1 MILNHMKDKVV
12 IITGAS
18 SGIGKALAY
27 KFGYKQAKVVL
38 AARDITNLNAI
49 ISDLQSLGVQA
60 IAVRT
65 DVTSENDCRILIEKT
80 LEEFGKIDVLINNA
94 GISMRA
100 LFIDLQLDVMR
111 RLMDTNY
118 WGTVY
123 CTKFA
128 MPYLLKTS
136 GSLVGVISIG
146 GYIGMPGR
154 SAYAASKFAVRGFLD
169 TIRVENRKTR
179 LHVLV
184 VAPGFTTSN
193 IRRAAL
199 LADGTLQGETPRDES
214 HMMPAEEVAA
224 RVYNAVKKRKRQL
237 VLTFWEGKLTV
248 FLGKFL
254 PKFLDKLIYNTFA
267 KEPDSPLK

>member
-1 MILNHMKDKVV
+1 MKDKIV

-27 KFGYKQAKVVL
+27 EFGRKGSHVVL
-38 AARDITNLNAI
+38 AARNISGLQLIADDLNKLGIQALAI
-49 ISDLQSLGVQA
+49 K
-60 IAVRT
+60 T
-65 DVTSENDCRILIEKT
+65 DVTIENDCRNLIETTVAK
-80 LEEFGKIDVLINNA
+80 FGRIDILINNA

-100 LFIDLQLDVMR
+100 LFVDLQLDVMR

-128 MPYLLKTS
+128 MPYLLKS
-136 GSLVGVISIG
+136 QGSLVGVISIG

-169 TIRVENRKTR
+169 TVRVENRKTG

-199 LADGTLQGETPRDES
+199 LADGSEQGETPRDEN
-214 HMMPAEEVAA
+214 HMMSAEKVAS
-224 RVYNAVKKRKRQL
+224 YMYKSLVKRDRQL
-237 VLTFWEGKLTV
+237 ILTFLQGKLTV
-248 FLGKFL
+248 FLGKFV

-267 KEPDSPLK
+267 KEPDSPLT